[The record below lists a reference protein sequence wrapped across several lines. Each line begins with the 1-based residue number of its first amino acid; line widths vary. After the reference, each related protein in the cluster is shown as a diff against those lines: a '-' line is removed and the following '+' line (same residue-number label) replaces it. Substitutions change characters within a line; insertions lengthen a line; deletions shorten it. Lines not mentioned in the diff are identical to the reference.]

1 MKTKMQ
7 QKFKKVIIID
17 DDLLV
22 HYIYSRVIV
31 NNNLS
36 KIIVAFALASDAL
49 TYLEENQKINE
60 LPQIILL
67 DLYMPYLSGFEFL
80 EAYNKLSP
88 AVKENSKVFI
98 VSSSINNEHITR
110 VCNDPNVVSFQK
122 KPINK
127 EFIDLIRASC

>member
-60 LPQIILL
+60 LPQIIIL
-67 DLYMPYLSGFEFL
+67 DLYMPYISGFEFL
-80 EAYNKLSP
+80 EAYNKLPP

-98 VSSSINNEHITR
+98 VSSSINNEDITR

>member
-67 DLYMPYLSGFEFL
+67 DLYMP
-80 EAYNKLSP
+80 
-88 AVKENSKVFI
+88 
-98 VSSSINNEHITR
+98 
-110 VCNDPNVVSFQK
+110 
-122 KPINK
+122 
-127 EFIDLIRASC
+127 